1 MSLLTTTDVGQDHVG
16 GILVSTLYFGAGA
29 AYGDP
34 VYWETGIFD
43 GDRDVHADLWGRCK
57 TRDAAVAGHARAIAA
72 VKTRQAAS

>member
-16 GILVSTLYFGAGA
+16 GTLVSTLYFGAGA

-34 VYWETGIFD
+34 VYWETGVFD
-43 GDRDVHADLWGRCK
+43 GHRDVHPDLWDRYK

-72 VKTRQAAS
+72 VKTRRAAS